1 MSEFQPSDF
10 SEFIENPDTM
20 CRYQQC
26 AAQCLLFNF
35 GGSVEPA
42 IQNILVDA
50 QETSLSGAVE
60 NTQCSECQ
68 LSDRELQI
76 AVLLLIDAML

>member
-10 SEFIENPDTM
+10 SEFTENPDTM

-26 AAQCLLFNF
+26 ATQCLLFNF
-35 GGSVEPA
+35 GGAVEPV
-42 IQNILVDA
+42 IQNILVD
-50 QETSLSGAVE
+50 TSESALSTAVE
-60 NTQCSECQ
+60 RSQCSECQ